1 MRSPAAHCRRKR
13 VPASGTKAT
22 YLAPVGSVG
31 NWLVRDLYWGEVVS
45 LGTWNTVTLSVGLF
59 GPMAPTAANA
69 VRRNR
74 WLAFS
79 VNERS
84 GSDPAIRH
92 SGPVRKSA
100 FWTNWLVRSWPRLLE
115 NCWTRV
121 PVAAAVWG

>member
-31 NWLVRDLYWGEVVS
+31 NWLGRDLYWGEVGS
-45 LGTWNTVTLSVGLF
+45 LGTWNTVTLSVGVF

-69 VRRNR
+69 GRRNR

-79 VNERS
+79 VDGRS
-84 GSDPAIRH
+84 GSGPTSRA
-92 SGPVRKSA
+92 SGPGRKSA
-100 FWTNWLVRSWPRLLE
+100 
-115 NCWTRV
+115 
-121 PVAAAVWG
+121 